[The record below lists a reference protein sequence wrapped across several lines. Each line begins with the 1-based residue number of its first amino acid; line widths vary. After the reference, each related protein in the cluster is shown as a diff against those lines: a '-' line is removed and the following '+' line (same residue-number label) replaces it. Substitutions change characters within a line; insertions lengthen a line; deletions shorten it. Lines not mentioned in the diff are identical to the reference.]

1 MDSLQELYVHKL
13 QDLYSAEQQIT
24 EALPLTAAKCTN
36 EELRAGLEMHLGQTE
51 QQREIVGRL
60 IEQLGEK
67 PGEEQCKGM
76 QGILQEGR
84 KALEEVE
91 EGDALDALI
100 IAEQQSVEH
109 YEIAGYGTAVTWARV
124 LGREDDARELSQI
137 LEQEKATD
145 EQLTRI
151 AESYVNREAV
161 DGDREV
167 QRGAAREG
175 GQGGAKG
182 AGQSGQ
188 GRQQPSAGR

>member
-24 EALPLTAAKCTN
+24 QALPAMIAKCTN

-51 QQREIVGRL
+51 QQREIVSRL
-60 IEQLGEK
+60 IEKLDEK

-76 QGILQEGR
+76 QGILTEGK
-84 KALEEVE
+84 KALQEVE
-91 EGDALDALI
+91 EGDALDAII

-145 EQLTRI
+145 EQLTRL
-151 AESYVNREAV
+151 AEAYIN
-161 DGDREV
+161 
-167 QRGAAREG
+167 QAAK
-175 GQGGAKG
+175 QGG
-182 AGQSGQ
+182 
-188 GRQQPSAGR
+188 R